1 MKNFKNKSEKKYSYP
16 FEERDEK
23 FLRCFFGTDLLYM
36 ILEGT
41 IIVAYVVFMIFRYQ
55 RYYTILF
62 VLSQIIFGIS
72 YFCVKAKYLA
82 YEDIK
87 YIRDKLYEEEE
98 KDEKNEKNEK

>member
-16 FEERDEK
+16 FEKGDEK
-23 FLRCFFGTDLLYM
+23 FLRCFFWTDLLYM
-36 ILEGT
+36 ILECM
-41 IIVAYVVFMIFRYQ
+41 IIVAYVCFMIFQYQ

-72 YFCVKAKYLA
+72 YFCMKVKYLA

-98 KDEKNEKNEK
+98 NEEK